1 MLNLNE
7 PRMVS
12 ATVELFE
19 DKIAKRMGH
28 RTRVH
33 ESYNIPLMAAVS
45 IIDGAVDSCETMD
58 PLAVQQVVYNML
70 KSFNIHQIYVAVKMI
85 EPRDM
90 THYVEQGS

>member
-1 MLNLNE
+1 
-7 PRMVS
+7 MVS
-12 ATVELFE
+12 ATIELFE

-58 PLAVQQVVYNML
+58 PLVVHQVVYNML

-90 THYVEQGS
+90 EHYVEHSS

>member
-12 ATVELFE
+12 ATIELFE
-19 DKIAKRMGH
+19 DKIAGGMGH

-45 IIDGAVDSCETMD
+45 IIDGAVDSCENTD
-58 PLAVQQVVYNML
+58 PLVVQQVVYNML
-70 KSFNIHQIYVAVKMI
+70 KSFNVHQIYVAVKMI
-85 EPRDM
+85 EPREM
-90 THYVEQGS
+90 KHYVEQGS